1 MTYTV
6 SIEQYELTVKITDYS
21 PGRPGRF
28 SGPWEDCY
36 PDEPEEVEFEVV
48 SGLVYD
54 EEGNAE
60 DLGRNG
66 CASVAEMFAEEIEA
80 RLLDRIREDRYD
92 DDYDRGDDYD
102 WEAA

>member
-6 SIEQYELTVKITDYS
+6 SIEQYELQVEVTDYS
-21 PGRPGRF
+21 PGRAGKY

-36 PDEPEEVEFEVV
+36 PDEPEELEFEVV

-54 EEGNAE
+54 EGGNAK

-66 CASVAEMFAEEIEA
+66 CASVAELYAEEIEA
-80 RLLDRIREDRYD
+80 RLLDRIHEDRD
-92 DDYDRGDDYD
+92 DRD

>member
-6 SIEQYELTVKITDYS
+6 SIEQYELTVKVTDYS

-36 PDEPEEVEFEVV
+36 PDEPEELEFEVV

-66 CASVAEMFAEEIEA
+66 CASVSEMYAEEIEA
-80 RLLDRIREDRYD
+80 RLLDQLEQDRDD
-92 DDYDRGDDYD
+92 DDYDRGDD